1 MVVLLH
7 AFEWPKVTSFTECI
21 SNIHI
26 EHETASAKYNV
37 KNKQFTFLF
46 DNVSNKIFGRMSP
59 PKFVLLNNNLLL
71 LLSTFFPFFFY

>member
-7 AFEWPKVTSFTECI
+7 AFEWPKVTSFTEYI

-37 KNKQFTFLF
+37 KNKQFTLA
-46 DNVSNKIFGRMSP
+46 
-59 PKFVLLNNNLLL
+59 LLEELN
-71 LLSTFFPFFFY
+71 FPFIKKQTKKVN